1 MAQNPQLP
9 TSWINQ
15 QNREET
21 RHAVGSQAGQDAGD
35 RLRAA
40 TGKGSQRED
49 PKMFS
54 LPGQAFGFGSELS
67 PAV

>member
-9 TSWINQ
+9 TSRINQ

-21 RHAVGSQAGQDAGD
+21 RHAVGSQAGQDTGD
-35 RLRAA
+35 KLRTA
-40 TGKGSQRED
+40 TEKESQRED
-49 PKMFS
+49 PKTFS
-54 LPGQAFGFGSELS
+54 LPGQAFGFGSELG